1 MKSKNMIFIRCCYG
15 YAVSGTAVLVVGAIL
30 PSVMREAELSYTLAG
45 GMLSMMA
52 VGNMLAS
59 FLFPVLV
66 RFLGKRLSITLT
78 SFLVPVSFFLLT
90 KLPGIG
96 ILYLLMFACGLAR
109 GSITIIN
116 NMTVNVISRS
126 SGKALNLL
134 HCSFA
139 VGAFITPFI
148 TALMIGA
155 GLGWR
160 SPLYLVMVLS
170 FTAALSYAFMEYPED
185 RENEE
190 TVKTSGNALETAHE
204 TVTASS
210 GGDRAFLKN
219 TLFYCISILLFF
231 YVGTENCI
239 NGWFVTYLQSTGVM
253 TETYASTMVSV
264 TWLTIM
270 AGRLICASLSKR
282 FQKNTLI
289 LVNSVGSGICF
300 VILLASSGLVTITA
314 ALVGLGFFLS
324 GIYPTCVADAGQY
337 TKGSTLGMSMLTA
350 ISALGGIITPQLIGS
365 AADRMGMVA
374 AFSLLCFNAVMMV
387 LFSLVNFYGNHKRLR
402 SS

>member
-1 MKSKNMIFIRCCYG
+1 MRSKNMTFIRCCYG

-30 PSVMREAELSYTLAG
+30 PSIMREADLSYTLAG

-66 RFLGKRLSITLT
+66 RLMGKRLSITLT
-78 SFLVPVSFFLLT
+78 SFLVPVSFFLLPR
-90 KLPGIG
+90 LPGIG
-96 ILYLLMFACGLAR
+96 ILYLLMLACGLAR

-116 NMTVNVISRS
+116 NMTVNVISHS

-139 VGAFITPFI
+139 AGAFLTPFL
-148 TALMIGA
+148 TAMMIRA

-160 SPLYLVMVLS
+160 SPLYLIMALS
-170 FTAALSYAFMEYPED
+170 FSSALSYATMDYAGADEISEGDASSDDAPAGED
-185 RENEE
+185 R
-190 TVKTSGNALETAHE
+190 T
-204 TVTASS
+204 
-210 GGDRAFLKN
+210 FLKN
-219 TLFYCISILLFF
+219 FYFYCISFLLFF

-253 TETYASTMVSV
+253 TEAYAASMVSV

-270 AGRLICASLSKR
+270 GGRLVCASLSRR
-282 FQKNTLI
+282 FEKSTLTVI
-289 LVNSVGSGICF
+289 NAVGSGICF
-300 VILLASSGLVTITA
+300 TVLLSASSLVTITA
-314 ALVGLGFFLS
+314 ALAGLGFFLA
-324 GIYPTCVADAGQY
+324 GIYPTCIADAGQY
-337 TKGSTLGMSMLTA
+337 TKGSALGMSILTA

-365 AADRMGMVA
+365 AADRMGMAA
-374 AFSLLCFNAVMMV
+374 AFGLLCFNAAVMV
-387 LFSLVNFYGNHKRLR
+387 LLALINFSKNHRRLR
-402 SS
+402 SR